1 MRISVN
7 SLHKIPVILVILVLH
22 LYMFLGKLR
31 VESFCALLNDFKEV
45 EIVPVQSY
53 LMSLHFCE
61 VKQVIN
67 QIQKH
72 GGAELRIL
80 EKDLNL
86 RPLHFVNGHTL
97 FVILLDYVLYVL
109 NDKSLRIR
117 RYLIARHFH
126 LSLVHIGGAFDFHG
140 VQPFDEI
147 DQVRGDPHIFPPLLR
162 ALIHQRGDGV
172 LLSAVEWNEILD
184 ALIALIAFSR
194 GI

>member
-80 EKDLNL
+80 EQDLNL
-86 RPLHFVNGHTL
+86 
-97 FVILLDYVLYVL
+97 
-109 NDKSLRIR
+109 
-117 RYLIARHFH
+117 
-126 LSLVHIGGAFDFHG
+126 
-140 VQPFDEI
+140 
-147 DQVRGDPHIFPPLLR
+147 
-162 ALIHQRGDGV
+162 
-172 LLSAVEWNEILD
+172 
-184 ALIALIAFSR
+184 
-194 GI
+194 